1 MSISIVKR
9 GGARPGAGRKRT
21 GKVYVHV
28 FIRPESVTVLK
39 ELGGGDEISPG
50 IDMAAARVG
59 RLKPIGT
66 MADGKVE
73 LNPGIEAWAD
83 QIAVWA
89 ELPEEQQP

>member
-1 MSISIVKR
+1 MSVSIIKR
-9 GGARPGAGRKRT
+9 GGARKGAGRKRT

-28 FIRPESVTVLK
+28 FIRPESVAVLK

-66 MADGKVE
+66 LTDGKVT
-73 LNPGIEAWAD
+73 LDPGIEAWAD
-83 QIAVWA
+83 AIAIWA
-89 ELPEEQQP
+89 ELPEEQP